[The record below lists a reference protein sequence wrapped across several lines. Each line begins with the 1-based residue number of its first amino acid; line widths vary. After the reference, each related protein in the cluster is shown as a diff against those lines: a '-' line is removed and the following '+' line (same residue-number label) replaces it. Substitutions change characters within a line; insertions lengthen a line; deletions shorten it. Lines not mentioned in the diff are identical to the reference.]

1 MREVI
6 MTGKT
11 VEEATEL
18 ALAEL
23 GVAAED
29 ASVEVL
35 ELPHRRFFKTRPAK
49 VRVSVEEPEAPEK
62 TEAPA
67 PAPKTESLCR
77 KKQNPRRSPLPHRW
91 RSRRSSLPPKR
102 ARNRRR
108 PRWIWKQTPRRKWLW
123 NI

>member
-35 ELPHRRFFKTRPAK
+35 ELPHRRFFKTIPAK
-49 VRVSVEEPEAPEK
+49 VRVSV
-62 TEAPA
+62 
-67 PAPKTESLCR
+67 
-77 KKQNPRRSPLPHRW
+77 
-91 RSRRSSLPPKR
+91 
-102 ARNRRR
+102 
-108 PRWIWKQTPRRKWLW
+108 
-123 NI
+123 